1 MEERLY
7 DWKFYIYVNSRFTE
21 DEIMKQWLRFLTI
34 YSICALLVFSLI
46 PSIMENIKAEDDP
59 NESRFYSLPSW
70 NPGDWWVWQI
80 YTDEDE
86 TLLIMGATI
95 TIEEM
100 VEDRTEI
107 VQFQETVRVNGT
119 SYDVYNVTVVNDME
133 QSGTWSFMGNDGD
146 YSDRSQS
153 VGYAYYRRSDLALI
167 KEVLDT
173 EGRINI
179 EGITSTGYTAT
190 LIRTANPP
198 LDNFHFPMAPTNHWT
213 VNSIVVNDATYTQ
226 EGGSPEK
233 EVLVETH
240 NYVNTVGL
248 EESSTVAGVPV
259 DYYPIHSIGTVTVQG
274 IGSPVNTF
282 INYSSQVKNSINN
295 LTDFGD
301 IDEQMSD
308 DVDLRVTVSDVSI
321 IPQSP
326 RQGTPVQA
334 SFEFQNSGSAPVIR
348 TEVEAS
354 LTGGDFSNTTSYVSI
369 LGGDTIS
376 SVMDLGVLEPGG
388 YQFRVSLDPENGID
402 ETSENNN
409 IAVYSFTVSAN
420 HAPTINDYEPLFDPT
435 INEGNTITFEIN
447 ATDAEGDDLFYQWSV
462 DGMVVASENS
472 SEFEKD
478 FTGAQEGHVYVIKGI
493 VIDELGGNSS
503 QEWQVTINSAPIIT
517 SHNPSTDTFTVNEGE
532 EVGFNITIENPG
544 DDLVYFEW
552 YVDGRFIPTVKSAF
566 FTFKS
571 TFNDDNSSEG
581 SPYEIMVIVEDA
593 LGLKSEFTWTLTV
606 KDLNQAPTISVAMA
620 AGQVNREPLINET
633 EFIQFEIMAVD
644 SDGDVLTYAW
654 FVNEVQVPG
663 STGTSHIFN
672 TDHSTVM
679 HIGGALKEIFVIKV
693 NVKDGESNISYTWTL
708 TVMDKNR
715 PLRITID
722 QPVESALGA
731 LTEDDPVDF
740 SATGVDPDEDTLS
753 YEWFLDGVAMGVNWS
768 FDYTFEAGNH
778 TIKLIGTDGYGSRD
792 VQYINFTV
800 LPSKTDDRKDGSDS
814 EKKGGSGYIVIII
827 VIILVLVGTL
837 ALYLLM
843 KRRTGK
849 KNIVTF
855 TKETGKSVENYIFL
869 CPKCNE
875 KADEDLGYCIDCG
888 ATFDEQ

>member
-1 MEERLY
+1 
-7 DWKFYIYVNSRFTE
+7 
-21 DEIMKQWLRFLTI
+21 MKQWLRSLTI
-34 YSICALLVFSLI
+34 SSICVLLVFSFI
-46 PSIMENIKAEDDP
+46 PGIMGNIKAKDDP
-59 NESRFYSLPSW
+59 NESRFYSLPTW

-119 SYDVYNVTVVNDME
+119 SYDVYNVTVLNDME

-173 EGRINI
+173 EGRINV

-190 LIRTANPP
+190 LMRTANPP

-226 EGGSPEK
+226 EGGSPEN
-233 EVLVETH
+233 EVIVETH

-248 EESSTVAGVPV
+248 EESSTVAGVQG

-274 IGSPVNTF
+274 IGSPVNTY
-282 INYSSQVKNSINN
+282 INYSNQVKNSINN

-301 IDEQMSD
+301 INEQISND
-308 DVDLRVTVSDVSI
+308 IDLRVTVSDISI
-321 IPQSP
+321 TPQSP
-326 RQGTPVQA
+326 RQGTSIQA
-334 SFEFQNSGSAPVIR
+334 SFEFENSGSAPVIG
-348 TEVEAS
+348 TEVEAT
-354 LTGGDFSNTTSYVSI
+354 LEGGNFSNTTSYVSI
-369 LGGDTIS
+369 LGGDTRS
-376 SVMDLGVLEPGG
+376 SIMDLGVLEPGG

-409 IAVYSFTVSAN
+409 IAVFSFTVSAN
-420 HAPTINDYEPLFDPT
+420 HAPTINDYEPMFDPT
-435 INEGNTITFEIN
+435 INEGTTISFEIN
-447 ATDAEGDDLFYQWSV
+447 ATDAEGDDISYQWFV
-462 DGMVVASENS
+462 DGEVVAGESS

-478 FTGAQEGHVYVIKGI
+478 FTGAEEGHVYVVKGT

-517 SHNPSTDTFTVNEGE
+517 SHNPPTDTFTVNEGE
-532 EVGFNITIENPG
+532 EVQFNITIDNPG

-552 YVDGRFIPTVKSAF
+552 YVNGRFITSVKSAF
-566 FTFKS
+566 FTFTS
-571 TFNDDNSSEG
+571 TFNDDNSSED
-581 SPYEIMVIVEDA
+581 SPYEIMVVVEDG
-593 LGLKSEFTWTLTV
+593 LGLKNEFTWTLAV
-606 KDLNQAPTISVAMA
+606 RNLNQAPDIPVATA
-620 AGQVNREPLINET
+620 AGQVNSEPLINET
-633 EFIQFEIMAVD
+633 EFIQFEITAVD
-644 SDGDVLTYAW
+644 PDGDVLTYAW
-654 FVNEVQVPG
+654 FVDGAEVSG
-663 STGTSHIFN
+663 ATGANHIFN
-672 TDHSTVM
+672 TDHTTVK
-679 HIGGALKEIFVIKV
+679 HIGGKLKEIYEITVEV
-693 NVKDGESNISYTWTL
+693 RDGESNSSYTWTL

-715 PLRITID
+715 PLQITID
-722 QPVESALGA
+722 QPVESALDA

-740 SATGVDPDEDTLS
+740 SVTGEDPDEDILS

-792 VQYINFTV
+792 VRYINFTV
-800 LPSKTDDRKDGSDS
+800 LPSKTNGQKDGSDS
-814 EKKGGSGYIVIII
+814 EKKGSGGYVVIIGVI
-827 VIILVLVGTL
+827 VLVLVGMV
-837 ALYLLM
+837 ALFLLM
-843 KRRTGK
+843 KRRKGTE
-849 KNIVTF
+849 NTVTF
-855 TKETGKSVENYIFL
+855 TKETGKSVEDYIFL

-888 ATFDEQ
+888 ATFDER